1 VSWANQ
7 KRSAA
12 LKARHASPH
21 AEHAVEPFGCKWCF
35 LQNGGAAFGH
45 ASLPESMGHG
55 LAKTLLFPLCRYAQ
69 QEGKMKA
76 IVFHEHGGLDQLRY
90 EDFPDPEL
98 GPQDVLVRVRA
109 VSLNGFDPM
118 ILNGIPGL
126 RTPLPMIPGA
136 DFAGELVELGSDVDR
151 SRWQKGRRV
160 TVVPL
165 RPGEGMMGETL
176 RGAAAEYCAVP
187 QSSLLP
193 LPDAVSFVDA
203 ACLPTAYGT
212 ALRMMTTRGKV
223 AAGERVLVLGASG
236 GVGTCCVQLAKL
248 AGAEVMACG
257 SSDEK
262 VKKLKDLGAD
272 YAVNTTT
279 QDYVREVIRL
289 YGKPRVWGESGG
301 VDVIVN
307 YTGGSTWAE
316 CFRAL
321 KRDGRLLTCGATA
334 GYAPPTDI
342 RYIWSFEFRIIGSS
356 GWTPDDQRELLDRV
370 ADGRIKPVVH
380 SVLPLREFAAALQ
393 ELIDRK
399 VFGKAVL
406 EP

>member
-1 VSWANQ
+1 
-7 KRSAA
+7 
-12 LKARHASPH
+12 
-21 AEHAVEPFGCKWCF
+21 
-35 LQNGGAAFGH
+35 
-45 ASLPESMGHG
+45 
-55 LAKTLLFPLCRYAQ
+55 
-69 QEGKMKA
+69 MKA
-76 IVFHEHGGLDQLRY
+76 IVFHEHGGLEKLRY
-90 EDFPDPEL
+90 EDFPDPQL
-98 GPQDVLVRVRA
+98 GPEDVLIRVRA

-136 DFAGELVELGSDVDR
+136 DFAGEIVDMGPEVDR
-151 SRWQKGRRV
+151 SRWRTGQRV
-160 TVVPL
+160 TAVPL
-165 RPGEGMMGETL
+165 RPGVGMMGETL
-176 RGAAAEYCAVP
+176 RGAASELCAVP
-187 QSSLLP
+187 QSVLLP

-212 ALRMMTTRGKV
+212 ALRMMATRGKV
-223 AAGERVLVLGASG
+223 ARGERVLILGASG

-248 AGAEVMACG
+248 AGAEVVACT
-257 SSDEK
+257 SSQDK
-262 VKKLKDLGAD
+262 AQKLKEIGAD
-272 YAVNTTT
+272 HVIDTST
-279 QDYVREVIRL
+279 QNYVEEIIRL

-307 YTGGSTWAE
+307 YIGGDSWAE

-334 GYAPPTDI
+334 GYDPKTDL
-342 RYIWSFEFRIIGSS
+342 RYIWSFEFNIIGAN
-356 GWTPDDQRELLDRV
+356 GWQPSDQVELLEMV

-380 SVLPLREFAAALQ
+380 SVRPLSELPISLQ